1 MNNEKIRPEIQ
12 IIKEAFN
19 EKRNITGYA
28 PKEMIQ
34 LSEHCHNGGDIFITE
49 EGELIDLEYQM
60 KDFDEEELVKYIEL
74 AEELYEKN
82 NVAISIYILC
92 PKTIKV
98 TAPEIPIKSTAIFN
112 IKLACFEGNP
122 VYNMLYHI
130 KEKIDKKIPIDE
142 EDYENLLMIPMMGP
156 KKEKNNLRIEC
167 YRLLKKAE
175 KIN

>member
-1 MNNEKIRPEIQ
+1 MNNEKILQEIQ
-12 IIKEAFN
+12 IIKEAFD
-19 EKRNITGYA
+19 EKRNILGYA

-34 LSEHCHNGGDIFITE
+34 VSESCHEGGDIYITE
-49 EGELIDLEYQM
+49 EGDLIDLEYQM
-60 KDFDEEELVKYIEL
+60 KDFDETELVKYIEL

-82 NVAISIYILC
+82 NAAISIYILC

-122 VYNMLYHI
+122 VYNMLYQI
-130 KEKIDKKIPIDE
+130 KEKIDKNIPIDE
-142 EDYENLLMIPMMGP
+142 EDYDNLLMIPMMGP

-167 YRLLKKAE
+167 FKLLKKVT
-175 KIN
+175 K

>member
-1 MNNEKIRPEIQ
+1 MNNEKTTQEIQ
-12 IIKEAFN
+12 IIKEAFD
-19 EKRNITGYA
+19 EKRNIVGYA

-34 LSEHCHNGGDIFITE
+34 VSEHCHNGRDIFITE

-60 KDFDEEELVKYIEL
+60 KNFDETELVKYIEL

-98 TAPEIPIKSTAIFN
+98 TAPEIPIKSNAIFN

-122 VYNMLYHI
+122 IYNMLYHI
-130 KEKIDKKIPIDE
+130 KEKINKNIPLDE
-142 EDYENLLMIPMMGP
+142 EDYDNLLRIPVMGP
-156 KKEKNNLRIEC
+156 EEDKNNLRIEC
-167 YRLLKKAE
+167 FKLLNKAM
-175 KIN
+175 K